1 MAQVVQYN
9 YVVHRILSSGKAVF
23 DVAFETIDW
32 IFHYNFDGIYVLF
45 FWLVLKCTISGKEI
59 HWNTKLFSYTLKTLQ
74 FIQYLEKNSLIAV
87 FLYRS
92 HTLRYKNVPKWA
104 IFYNIQHLIA
114 SIWEGYHQCNQF
126 LILHCN
132 YIIYRILCTTI
143 EMSD

>member
-23 DVAFETIDW
+23 DVVFQTIEW
-32 IFHYNFDGIYVLF
+32 IFHYNFDGIYGF

-74 FIQYLEKNSLIAV
+74 FIQYLEKNSLIV
-87 FLYRS
+87 FLLKS
-92 HTLRYKNVPKWA
+92 HTLRYKDGPKWA

-114 SIWEGYHQCNQF
+114 SIREGYHQCNQF